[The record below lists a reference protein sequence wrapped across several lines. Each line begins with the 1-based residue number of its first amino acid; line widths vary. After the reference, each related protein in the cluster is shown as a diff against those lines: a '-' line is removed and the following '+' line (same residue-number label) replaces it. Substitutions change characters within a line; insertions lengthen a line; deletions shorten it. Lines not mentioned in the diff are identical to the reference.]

1 MLPEREDGQHLAISI
16 SRMTDTDLEIDTIF
30 LFMCQTSY
38 CTNLRANKQ
47 IPFDL

>member
-30 LFMCQTSY
+30 LLCVKLATV
-38 CTNLRANKQ
+38 Q
-47 IPFDL
+47 I